1 MPIDT
6 GVFGN
11 DPCFEQR
18 YIADYSELKLWVEH
32 MRALHPD
39 ISIVLTSG
47 TFDLYH
53 IGHARYLQ
61 KARESGDLL
70 IVGVDSDAKTKARKG
85 PHRPVIPER
94 ERLELLVHDRSV
106 DIVTLKDVDHK
117 HWQLVETVRP
127 DILVVTDETYDSE
140 QVAEIEQKFGCK
152 VIVLEPQAQSSTSN
166 QIRMLNLGFANSLKE
181 VIVAGVPDF
190 VDSAIERATGSTAG
204 KQVESG

>member
-11 DPCFEQR
+11 EPCFEQR

-85 PHRPVIPER
+85 PNRPVIPER

-106 DIVTLKDVDHK
+106 DIVTLKDVDHE
-117 HWQLVETVRP
+117 HWQLIETVHP
-127 DILVVTDETYDSE
+127 DILVVTDETYDSD
-140 QVAEIEQKFGCK
+140 QVAEIEQKFGCT

-181 VIVAGVPDF
+181 AIVAGVPGF
-190 VDSAIERATGSTAG
+190 VDSAIERATVTTAK
-204 KQVESG
+204 KQVDRE